1 MWIKGLQ
8 LFFVLFSTSFVCASE
23 ITQDNTS
30 EIIALSDD
38 VGSVDYGHS
47 CSINSNSVD
56 QSSDSILGRANNGQN
71 TNEFEND
78 STYNGE
84 PEQLRLSIDKEP
96 ILGAYDRHLS
106 GGEVSAISTARNGYT
121 VFLE

>member
-1 MWIKGLQ
+1 MRFRGYLFFISM

-38 VGSVDYGHS
+38 VGSVDYGQS

-56 QSSDSILGRANNGQN
+56 QSSDSILGLANNGQN

-96 ILGAYDRHLS
+96 ILGA
-106 GGEVSAISTARNGYT
+106 
-121 VFLE
+121 